1 METAM
6 NLVRRGFCLAA
17 ACLMLLATTANTQE
31 ASYPSGTVKVI
42 VPFSAGGTADIFGR
56 MVAEHLNK
64 TWGQPFVVENV
75 GGAGGVLGVSQ
86 LARAEPDGQTLGLAS
101 TSSLAITPSLPGAK
115 VPYRPLE
122 DLAPIA
128 QISIVPNV
136 LVVNPERIGAR
147 TVPELIDHLKANPD
161 TVTFGSAGVGTSQH
175 LAGELFQQLTGTK
188 MVHVPYKGSS
198 QMVTDLIGGQID
210 LAFDNV
216 PLLLPHVKAG
226 KLNMLATA
234 TAERAAFDPS
244 VPAVAEFVP
253 GFEAVAWHGFLA
265 PDGTPKPVLD
275 KLSAEIQAF
284 MRRPETVQKFQEL
297 GAVAVAT
304 SPEAFAEHIAAET
317 ERWQGVIAKAG
328 IKAE

>member
-17 ACLMLLATTANTQE
+17 ACLMLLAATANAQE

-265 PDGTPKPVLD
+265 PVGTPKPMLD

-317 ERWQGVIAKAG
+317 ERWQGVITKAG
-328 IKAE
+328 IKAG

>member
-1 METAM
+1 M

-17 ACLMLLATTANTQE
+17 ACLTLLAATANAQE
-31 ASYPSGTVKVI
+31 ASYPSGAVKVI

-56 MVAEHLNK
+56 MVAEHLNQ

-101 TSSLAITPSLPGAK
+101 TSSLAITPSLPGAN
-115 VPYRPLE
+115 VPYRPLQ

-128 QISIVPNV
+128 QISTVPNV

-147 TVPELIDHLKANPD
+147 SVQELIDHLKANPG

-175 LAGELFQQLTGTK
+175 LAGELFQQLTGTE

-198 QMVTDLIGGQID
+198 QMMTDLVGGQID

-226 KLNMLATA
+226 KLVVLATA
-234 TAERAAFDPS
+234 TPERAAFDPS
-244 VPAVAEFVP
+244 VPAVAETVP
-253 GFEAVAWHGFLA
+253 GFQAVAWHGFLA
-265 PDGTPKPVLD
+265 PAGTPKPVLD

-328 IKAE
+328 IKTE